1 MKKIISVILL
11 LISQNIFAQKVSIKV
26 LNEYEDT
33 LSSIAHTM
41 MFGENEKIREEAN
54 NGFTRELLEILQ
66 YPNSY
71 YYPFDSLKT
80 ISILQPED
88 KKFKLFNW
96 IIRKDDGR
104 IKYYGYIVLPSENNK
119 KNKIIKLNN
128 VSNNIN
134 ENQIFKNDNWYGAL
148 YYKII
153 CPKKKNNKHY
163 TILGWDGNYE
173 EKIQKIID
181 VIEINDK
188 EVLFGKDIF
197 INNENKTFR
206 ILIDYNNNTSVSVNY
221 DKVKK
226 RIVFD
231 NLVPLKE
238 SYEEYDAYYVP
249 DGSFNCFQYKNGKWI
264 FYEDID
270 IRNKNISEKITNKK
284 QENGLFNK

>member
-41 MFGENEKIREEAN
+41 MFNKNEKIREEAN
-54 NGFTRELLEILQ
+54 NGFTTELLEILQ

-71 YYPFDSLKT
+71 NYPFDSLKT

-96 IIRKDDGR
+96 ILRKDDGR
-104 IKYYGYIVLPSENNK
+104 IEYYGYIVLPSKDNK

-134 ENQIFKNDNWYGAL
+134 ENHIFKNDNWYGAL

-153 CPKKKNNKHY
+153 CPKKKKNKYY

-173 EKIQKIID
+173 EKTQKIID

-188 EVLFGKDIF
+188 EAIFGKDIF
-197 INNENKTFR
+197 IKNENKTFR
-206 ILIDYNNNTSVSVNY
+206 VLIDYNKNTSVSVNY
-221 DKVKK
+221 DNDKK

-238 SYEEYDAYYVP
+238 SYKEYNAYFVP

-264 FYEDID
+264 FYEDVD
-270 IRNKNISEKITNKK
+270 VRNKNISEKINKK

>member
-41 MFGENEKIREEAN
+41 MFNKNEKIREEAN
-54 NGFTRELLEILQ
+54 NGFTTELLEILQ

-71 YYPFDSLKT
+71 NYPFDSLKT

-96 IIRKDDGR
+96 ILRKDDGR
-104 IKYYGYIVLPSENNK
+104 IEYYGYIVLPSKDNK

-153 CPKKKNNKHY
+153 CPKRKKNKYY

-173 EKIQKIID
+173 EKTQKIID

-188 EVLFGKDIF
+188 EAIFGKDIF
-197 INNENKTFR
+197 IKNENKTFR
-206 ILIDYNNNTSVSVNY
+206 VLIDYNKNTSVSVNY
-221 DKVKK
+221 DNDKK

-238 SYEEYDAYYVP
+238 SYKEYNAYFVP

-264 FYEDID
+264 FYEDVD
-270 IRNKNISEKITNKK
+270 VRNKNISEKINKK

>member
-11 LISQNIFAQKVSIKV
+11 IISQNIFAQKVSTKV

-41 MFGENEKIREEAN
+41 MFGKNEKIREEAN
-54 NGFTRELLEILQ
+54 NGFTKELLEVLQ

-71 YYPFDSLKT
+71 NYPFDSLKT

-96 IIRKDDGR
+96 ILRKDDGR
-104 IKYYGYIVLPSENNK
+104 IDYYGYIVLPSKDNK

-134 ENQIFKNDNWYGAL
+134 ENQIFKKDNWYGAL

-153 CPKKKNNKHY
+153 SPKKKNNKYY

-173 EKIQKIID
+173 EKTQKIID
-181 VIEINDK
+181 IIEINDK
-188 EVLFGKDIF
+188 EAFFGKDIF
-197 INNENKTFR
+197 IKNENKTFR
-206 ILIDYNNNTSVSVNY
+206 VLIDYNKNTSVSVNY
-221 DKVKK
+221 DNDKK

-238 SYEEYDAYYVP
+238 SYKEYNAYFVP

-264 FYEDID
+264 FYEDVD
-270 IRNKNISEKITNKK
+270 VRNKNISEKINKK

>member
-1 MKKIISVILL
+1 MKKIISVTLL

-41 MFGENEKIREEAN
+41 MFNKNEKIREEAN
-54 NGFTRELLEILQ
+54 NGFTTELLEILQ

-71 YYPFDSLKT
+71 NYPFDSLKT

-96 IIRKDDGR
+96 ILRKDDGR
-104 IKYYGYIVLPSENNK
+104 IEYYGYIVLPSKDNK

-153 CPKKKNNKHY
+153 CPKKKKNKYY

-173 EKIQKIID
+173 EKTQKIID

-188 EVLFGKDIF
+188 EAIFGKDIF
-197 INNENKTFR
+197 IKNENKTFR
-206 ILIDYNNNTSVSVNY
+206 VLIDYNKNTSVSVNY
-221 DKVKK
+221 DNDKK

-238 SYEEYDAYYVP
+238 SYKEYNAYFVP

-264 FYEDID
+264 FYEDVD
-270 IRNKNISEKITNKK
+270 VRNKNISEKINKK

>member
-1 MKKIISVILL
+1 MKKIISVIIL

-41 MFGENEKIREEAN
+41 MFNKNEKIREEAN
-54 NGFTRELLEILQ
+54 NGFTTELLEILQ

-71 YYPFDSLKT
+71 NYPFDSLKT

-96 IIRKDDGR
+96 ILRKDDGR
-104 IKYYGYIVLPSENNK
+104 IEYYGYIVLPSKDNK

-128 VSNNIN
+128 VSNSIN

-153 CPKKKNNKHY
+153 CPKKKKNKYY

-173 EKIQKIID
+173 EKTQKIID
-181 VIEINDK
+181 IIEINDK
-188 EVLFGKDIF
+188 EAIFGKDIF
-197 INNENKTFR
+197 IKNENKTFR
-206 ILIDYNNNTSVSVNY
+206 VLIDYNKNTSVSVNY
-221 DKVKK
+221 DNDKK

-238 SYEEYDAYYVP
+238 SYKEYNAYFVP

-264 FYEDID
+264 FYEDVD
-270 IRNKNISEKITNKK
+270 VRNKNISEKINKK

>member
-1 MKKIISVILL
+1 MKKIISVIIL

-41 MFGENEKIREEAN
+41 MFNKNEKIREEAN
-54 NGFTRELLEILQ
+54 NGFTTELLEILQ

-71 YYPFDSLKT
+71 NYPFDSLKT

-96 IIRKDDGR
+96 ILRKDDGR
-104 IKYYGYIVLPSENNK
+104 IEYYGYIVLPSKDNK

-153 CPKKKNNKHY
+153 SPKKKKNKYY

-173 EKIQKIID
+173 EKTQKIID

-188 EVLFGKDIF
+188 EAIFGKDIF
-197 INNENKTFR
+197 IKNEIKTFR
-206 ILIDYNNNTSVSVNY
+206 VLIDYNKNTSVSVNY
-221 DKVKK
+221 DNDKK

-238 SYEEYDAYYVP
+238 SYKEYNAYFVP

-264 FYEDID
+264 FYEDVD
-270 IRNKNISEKITNKK
+270 VRNKNISEKINKK

>member
-41 MFGENEKIREEAN
+41 MFNKNEKIREEAN
-54 NGFTRELLEILQ
+54 NGFTTELLEILQ

-71 YYPFDSLKT
+71 NYPFDSLKT

-96 IIRKDDGR
+96 ILRKDDGR
-104 IKYYGYIVLPSENNK
+104 IEYYGYIVLPSKDNK

-153 CPKKKNNKHY
+153 CPKKKKNKYY

-173 EKIQKIID
+173 EKTQKIID
-181 VIEINDK
+181 IIEINDK
-188 EVLFGKDIF
+188 EAIFGKDIF
-197 INNENKTFR
+197 IKNENKTFR
-206 ILIDYNNNTSVSVNY
+206 VLIDYNKNTSVSVNY
-221 DKVKK
+221 DNDKK

-238 SYEEYDAYYVP
+238 SYKEYNAYFVP

-264 FYEDID
+264 FYEDVD
-270 IRNKNISEKITNKK
+270 VRNKNISEKINKK

>member
-1 MKKIISVILL
+1 MKKIISVIIL

-41 MFGENEKIREEAN
+41 MFNKNEKIREEAN
-54 NGFTRELLEILQ
+54 NGFTTELLEILQ

-71 YYPFDSLKT
+71 NYPFDSLKT

-96 IIRKDDGR
+96 ILRKDDGR
-104 IKYYGYIVLPSENNK
+104 IEYYGYIVLPSKDNK

-128 VSNNIN
+128 VSNSIN

-153 CPKKKNNKHY
+153 CPKKKKNKYY

-173 EKIQKIID
+173 EKTQKIID
-181 VIEINDK
+181 IIEINDK
-188 EVLFGKDIF
+188 EAFFGKDIF
-197 INNENKTFR
+197 IKNENKTFR
-206 ILIDYNNNTSVSVNY
+206 VLIDYNKNTSVSVNY
-221 DKVKK
+221 DNDKK

-238 SYEEYDAYYVP
+238 SYKEYNAYFVP

-264 FYEDID
+264 FYEDVD
-270 IRNKNISEKITNKK
+270 VRNKNISEKINKK